1 MLEVRIG
8 NREAGGTDV
17 LRSTAEA
24 IAMHDTRMTP
34 DFNYTL
40 ERSLG
45 GDSRLHATETR
56 PRVCEPSGKARLR
69 SEVTPHVR
77 RHCFATPLLKAGTAI
92 RTVQDLLGHESVETT
107 QIYPPVMQKP
117 GLGVRSPLD
126 GRGC

>member
-1 MLEVRIG
+1 LLEVRIG

-34 DFNYTL
+34 DFNYPL

-56 PRVCEPSGKARLR
+56 PRVCEPSGKARLT
-69 SEVTPHVR
+69 SEVR
-77 RHCFATPLLKAGTAI
+77 
-92 RTVQDLLGHESVETT
+92 DLSANPDLAE
-107 QIYPPVMQKP
+107 K
-117 GLGVRSPLD
+117 LRKGVRKS
-126 GRGC
+126 

>member
-1 MLEVRIG
+1 LLEVRIG

-45 GDSRLHATETR
+45 GDSRLHAIETR

-69 SEVTPHVR
+69 SK
-77 RHCFATPLLKAGTAI
+77 LSG
-92 RTVQDLLGHESVETT
+92 DLRWSRVCCSEHN
-107 QIYPPVMQKP
+107 P
-117 GLGVRSPLD
+117 
-126 GRGC
+126 